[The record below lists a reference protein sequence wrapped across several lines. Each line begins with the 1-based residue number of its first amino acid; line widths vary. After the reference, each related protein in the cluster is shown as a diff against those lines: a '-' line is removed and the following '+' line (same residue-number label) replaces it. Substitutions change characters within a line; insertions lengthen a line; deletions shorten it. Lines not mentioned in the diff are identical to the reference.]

1 MHRLKAEALARSQC
15 DAGLTAYLAQQHSK
29 HRSKTTAYGLLG
41 GLVGS
46 VVLMIWGKN
55 SMKGMLS
62 FIPLGVGILGG
73 LATGL
78 ATQDDGDSAR
88 EDDFREVCA
97 QYEAE
102 DEECDCEEGDDCGC
116 EDSL

>member
-15 DAGLTAYLAQQHSK
+15 EAGLASYLAQQHSK
-29 HRSKTTAYGLLG
+29 HRSKATAYGLLG
-41 GLVGS
+41 GLAGS
-46 VVLMIWGKN
+46 VILMIWGKN
-55 SMKGMLS
+55 SVKGALS
-62 FIPLGVGILGG
+62 FIPLGVGVLGG

-78 ATQDDGDSAR
+78 ATQDNGDSAR
-88 EDDFREVCA
+88 EDDCLEVCA

-102 DEECDCEEGDDCGC
+102 DEDCDCEEGDDCGC

>member
-15 DAGLTAYLAQQHSK
+15 EAGLASYLAQQHSK
-29 HRSKTTAYGLLG
+29 HRSKATAYGLLG
-41 GLVGS
+41 GLAGS
-46 VVLMIWGKN
+46 VILMIWGKN
-55 SMKGMLS
+55 SVKGALS
-62 FIPLGVGILGG
+62 FIPLGGGVLGG

-78 ATQDDGDSAR
+78 ATQDNGDSAR

-97 QYEAE
+97 HYEAE

>member
-15 DAGLTAYLAQQHSK
+15 EAGVAPYLAQLHSK
-29 HRSKTTAYGLLG
+29 HRNKATAYGLLG
-41 GLVGS
+41 GLAGT
-46 VVLMIWGKN
+46 VVLMIWGKD
-55 SMKGMLS
+55 SITGAAS
-62 FIPLGVGILGG
+62 FIPLGIGVLGG

-88 EDDFREVCA
+88 EDDFYEVCA

-102 DEECDCEEGDDCGC
+102 DEDCDCEDDDDCGC